1 MKNILITVHGNTS
14 TITADLIKEFGPS
27 SSGKTII
34 IGSAEGNVAGHDQ
47 EKKVGLNV
55 YRKKRGLQ
63 KWRLSPSLI
72 ATERD
77 PLHRLAKFL
86 SGQGLLSL
94 SLDGGFLIVRPPLHL
109 LEQAILEH
117 QLFER
122 LERWLDLIV
131 AHVDLHGSNSLEDVG
146 AVGRAEASRA

>member
-1 MKNILITVHGNTS
+1 MGS
-14 TITADLIKEFGPS
+14 T
-27 SSGKTII
+27 
-34 IGSAEGNVAGHDQ
+34 EGNVAGPDR
-47 EKKVGLNV
+47 EEKVGRNV

-86 SGQGLLSL
+86 SGQGLLPL
-94 SLDGGFLIVRPPLHL
+94 SLDGGFLVVLPPLHL

-131 AHVDLHGSNSLEDVG
+131 TYVDLHGSNSLEDVS
-146 AVGRAEASRA
+146 AIGRAEASRA

>member
-1 MKNILITVHGNTS
+1 M
-14 TITADLIKEFGPS
+14 GPFLLPPMRLS
-27 SSGKTII
+27 E
-34 IGSAEGNVAGHDQ
+34 AA
-47 EKKVGLNV
+47 
-55 YRKKRGLQ
+55 RKKRGLQ

-72 ATERD
+72 ATEPD

-131 AHVDLHGSNSLEDVG
+131 AHVDLHGSRHSSVLRREDPHFQ
-146 AVGRAEASRA
+146 GRFGKARATECRCVLPT